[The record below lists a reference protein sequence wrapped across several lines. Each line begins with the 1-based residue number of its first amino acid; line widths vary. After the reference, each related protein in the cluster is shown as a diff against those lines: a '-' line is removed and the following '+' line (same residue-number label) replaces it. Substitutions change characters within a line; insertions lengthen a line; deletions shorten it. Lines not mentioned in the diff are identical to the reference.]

1 MSVGS
6 HFFTH
11 SVRSLTSS
19 SDALKSAI
27 SSTRRS
33 HTNSPLNSISSVFHF
48 YFFYIM
54 LMQLL
59 SALSLSNLLAQHF
72 NPFLRATAINAIRI
86 SCKASSKSSAG
97 KMRTHVRIHHQTA
110 PGDRFT
116 ISRRKRFRFPQHT
129 HHEAIRRDCRYTIW
143 QEYPCR

>member
-1 MSVGS
+1 MPILPAAANNNKIKKKLTEKTIHHSFLPTLNLLYMSVGS

-27 SSTRRS
+27 SSTRKS

-48 YFFYIM
+48 YFFYIV

-72 NPFLRATAINAIRI
+72 NPFFA
-86 SCKASSKSSAG
+86 CD
-97 KMRTHVRIHHQTA
+97 
-110 PGDRFT
+110 GDQRN
-116 ISRRKRFRFPQHT
+116 Q
-129 HHEAIRRDCRYTIW
+129 DLL
-143 QEYPCR
+143 